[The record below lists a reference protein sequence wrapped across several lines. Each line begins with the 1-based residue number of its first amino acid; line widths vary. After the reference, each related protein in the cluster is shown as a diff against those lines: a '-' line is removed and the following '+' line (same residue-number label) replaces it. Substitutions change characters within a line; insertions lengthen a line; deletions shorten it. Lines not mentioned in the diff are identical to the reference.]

1 MKLVLKV
8 PKGKAPFI
16 GVEYGEFMAA
26 DTNKDL
32 VLDHSEKD
40 YKIVL
45 EHSHRRLQLRLIC
58 EELVTVRFY
67 ERLEFE
73 PNKLRDW
80 LYITRRATKFNFGHI
95 YVKGNTDHIARAYPG
110 RKPFVLK
117 VLSIEFVTNE
127 NGHEENPLASKSGYG
142 DLSVA

>member
-8 PKGKAPFI
+8 PKGKLPFI
-16 GVEYGEFMAA
+16 GIEFGEHVAA

-32 VLDHSEKD
+32 IQNHSEKE

-45 EHSHRRLQLRLIC
+45 EHSHKRLQLRLIC

-67 ERLEFE
+67 ERLEFD
-73 PNKLRDW
+73 PSKLRDW
-80 LYITRRATKFNFGHI
+80 LYITQKATKFNFGHI
-95 YVKGNTDHIARAYPG
+95 FVKGNTDYIARTYPG

-117 VLSIEFVTNE
+117 VVSVEFVTDE
-127 NGHEENPLASKSGYG
+127 NGHKENPFSSKSGYG